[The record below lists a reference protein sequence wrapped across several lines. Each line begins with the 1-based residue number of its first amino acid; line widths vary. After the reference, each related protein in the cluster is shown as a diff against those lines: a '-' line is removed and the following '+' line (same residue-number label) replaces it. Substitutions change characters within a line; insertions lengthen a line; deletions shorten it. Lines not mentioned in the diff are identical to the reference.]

1 MIHVTNYIYRIM
13 NFTDLISRR
22 QSDRKY
28 IDKPVSRDKIK
39 KCLDA
44 AIIAPSASNSQP
56 WKFIVVDDPVLK
68 DKVAGNTFG
77 PLKSFNKFV
86 PEAPVIIAIV
96 MEKPKL
102 ITDVGGRI
110 KKKEYPLMDIG
121 IAAEHIC
128 IQAAELGLGTCML
141 GWFNE
146 KKVKELLKI
155 PESRSIPLLITLGY
169 TPDDYKIR
177 KKIRK
182 PFDDVVSYNSY

>member
-28 IDKPVSRDKIK
+28 IDKPVSRETIK

-44 AIIAPSASNSQP
+44 AVIAPSASNSQP